1 MSSPQPVDRPAAVSK
16 MRAMD
21 SLRWLNGCE
30 IDSCWFGFMVP
41 PWGRS
46 NAVHRQSKVV
56 VFFNDLIDSNDTGMR
71 EPRTQF
77 SLQDEPTSKVGLC
90 GQVWMQQLQDSRRVS
105 TTSQVDASD
114 TADGQELQEFY
125 IYEMVTGV
133 YT

>member
-21 SLRWLNGCE
+21 RLRWFNGCE
-30 IDSCWFGFMVP
+30 IDSCRVGFMVP

-56 VFFNDLIDSNDTGMR
+56 VFFNDLIDSNDTRMS

-77 SLQDEPTSKVGLC
+77 GLQDELTSKVGLC
-90 GQVWMQQLQDSRRVS
+90 GQVWMQQLQAPRRVS
-105 TTSQVDASD
+105 TTSRVDAPHASD
-114 TADGQELQEFY
+114 GQEFY
-125 IYEMVTGV
+125 ISEMVTGF